1 MSQSSFFSRDF
12 LKKTFAIALPITL
25 QNLITSAVNL
35 IDVVMLGHLGDVDIA
50 AVGCANQIYF
60 LLTLILFGVSSGAS
74 VFMAQFWGKRDQ
86 NGVHRTMGVMFALA
100 LIISTLFTVG
110 ALFFPELLIS
120 IYSSDT
126 AVIRSATPY
135 LRIVGASYIITALSQ
150 TMSFACR
157 STGSVRLPM
166 ISSLVSIFTNIILN
180 FILIFG
186 LLGFPAMGLT
196 GAAIATAIA
205 RVVEFALLYIV
216 VYRKHLP
223 VAAALTQLFGRLDK
237 AFLQTYFKTTLPVL
251 LNETL
256 WSTGVSLYT
265 VAYGLLGTN
274 ALASVQICSTVF
286 NLFMVL
292 VRGLSNACAIMIGH
306 TIGSGDDKGALR
318 DGTRFLVLIPIVG
331 VLMCILLIL
340 CRPVILTF
348 FTVTPETLDMTMEL
362 LLLQAINLIPKSF
375 NMVIIVG
382 LCRSGGDTLFACIL
396 DTATVWLVAVP
407 LAFLGTKL
415 GFPLWGVYLC
425 VCSEEIAKV
434 AVGVPR
440 ILSKK
445 WLHNVVQNLS

>member
-1 MSQSSFFSRDF
+1 MSKSNFLSRTF
-12 LKKTFAIALPITL
+12 LKKAFSIALPIAL
-25 QNLITSAVNL
+25 QNFITSAVNL

-86 NGVHRTMGVMFALA
+86 SGVHRTMGVMFALA
-100 LIISTLFTVG
+100 LMISVLFTVG

-120 IYSSDT
+120 IYSDDP
-126 AVIRSATPY
+126 AVIQAGVPY
-135 LRIVGASYIITALSQ
+135 LRIVGASYIVTALSQ

-157 STGSVRLPM
+157 STGNVRLPM
-166 ISSLVSIFTNIILN
+166 ISSLVSIATNTILN

-205 RVVEFALLYIV
+205 RMLEFALLYLV
-216 VYRKHLP
+216 VYRKRLP
-223 VAAALTQLFGRLDK
+223 VAATPQQVFGHLDG
-237 AFLQTYFKTTLPVL
+237 AFLRTYFKTTLPVL

-292 VRGLSNACAIMIGH
+292 VRGLANACAIMIGH

-318 DGTRFLVLIPIVG
+318 DGLRFLVLVPIVG
-331 VLMCILLIL
+331 VMMCLLLIL

-348 FTVTPETLDMTMEL
+348 FTVTPETLNMTMQL

-396 DTATVWLVAVP
+396 DTATVWAVAVP
-407 LAFLGTKL
+407 LAFLGANL

-425 VCSEEIAKV
+425 VCSEEIVKA
-434 AVGVPR
+434 AVGIPR

-445 WLHNVVQNLS
+445 WLHNVVQNLA